1 MTRNEYLGA
10 LRQELRSLPLQEQEE
25 ALRYYEEYFDD
36 AGPENEQQVIAELGS
51 PRELARNIVENSV
64 FSLTRAPQ
72 PEPGQEQENAFR

>member
-36 AGPENEQQVIAELGS
+36 AGPENEQKVIAELGS
-51 PRELARNIVENSV
+51 PR
-64 FSLTRAPQ
+64 
-72 PEPGQEQENAFR
+72 